1 MSKKNID
8 SNKAPTSLKQLT
20 LYALPTVGVNFL
32 LVPMWSVLQGI
43 YATYHGLAL
52 STIATVILIGRLFD
66 AITDPMIGYMSDR
79 TRTYF
84 GSRKPWVALG
94 GLLFLLSSYF
104 LYVPPENVSPTYFL
118 LWFLAFFFSWTI
130 FEIPH
135 LAWGG
140 ELAANTAERNR
151 IYALRYGFTQVG
163 GLMFFVIPLLPFFP
177 TSEITPETLKWSV
190 LIMGLFLLPSIF
202 VCVKKVDNGNFL
214 TIYRP
219 DRKSERH
226 QKILISILR
235 NKPLLL
241 FLSSYAFCGIGAGM
255 WIGLLYIYIDSYLN
269 LGSQLSILFL
279 VSVAI
284 GAISVG
290 VWYKFAMVFGKKNA
304 WSGGVAFIGVGSLG
318 ITMIDPSG
326 SPIIPLA
333 ILMSFTFVGYA
344 SLNAITPSLLS
355 DIVDYGKWKFGTEQ
369 GATYFAAYTLI
380 TKANVGIGGAISLGI
395 AGFYGF
401 DAALSAF
408 SSEMI
413 FGLKLGIGYLP
424 AVIIIAGLFNIGLV
438 PIDARQHKIILRRL
452 AERARRLEITST

>member
-202 VCVKKVDNGNFL
+202 VCVKK
-214 TIYRP
+214 
-219 DRKSERH
+219 S
-226 QKILISILR
+226 
-235 NKPLLL
+235 
-241 FLSSYAFCGIGAGM
+241 
-255 WIGLLYIYIDSYLN
+255 
-269 LGSQLSILFL
+269 
-279 VSVAI
+279 
-284 GAISVG
+284 
-290 VWYKFAMVFGKKNA
+290 
-304 WSGGVAFIGVGSLG
+304 
-318 ITMIDPSG
+318 
-326 SPIIPLA
+326 
-333 ILMSFTFVGYA
+333 
-344 SLNAITPSLLS
+344 
-355 DIVDYGKWKFGTEQ
+355 
-369 GATYFAAYTLI
+369 
-380 TKANVGIGGAISLGI
+380 
-395 AGFYGF
+395 
-401 DAALSAF
+401 
-408 SSEMI
+408 
-413 FGLKLGIGYLP
+413 
-424 AVIIIAGLFNIGLV
+424 
-438 PIDARQHKIILRRL
+438 
-452 AERARRLEITST
+452 